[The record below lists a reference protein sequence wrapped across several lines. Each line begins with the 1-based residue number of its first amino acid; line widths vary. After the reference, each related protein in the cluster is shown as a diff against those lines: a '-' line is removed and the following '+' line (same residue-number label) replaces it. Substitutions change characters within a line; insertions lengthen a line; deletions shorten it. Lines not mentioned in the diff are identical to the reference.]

1 MTFRRAGLAFALQ
14 HLQGVDE
21 RGTGV
26 LRFDDQTDHT
36 SHRSLIWCGKVVDV
50 FLSFG
55 FYIRVVFE
63 NDISCTGRTHYCY
76 LRSWP
81 GYDLIGTEV
90 L

>member
-14 HLQGVDE
+14 HLQGVDDS
-21 RGTGV
+21 GTGV
-26 LRFDDQTDHT
+26 LRFDDQIDHT

-63 NDISCTGRTHYCY
+63 NDISCTGRRPITAT
-76 LRSWP
+76 SAV
-81 GYDLIGTEV
+81 GQAMT
-90 L
+90 